1 MKWHWPQLGQVAEV
15 VSGFGFPLKYQ
26 GNKHGEFPFLKVGDM
41 NTEGNEKWLRY
52 ATHYISRGTLS
63 ILKARP
69 FPAGTVVFP
78 KIGAA
83 VATNKKR
90 LLAQPSVVDNNVMGV
105 IPKQLIESAFLYYWF
120 LQFDLRSVCNIGPV
134 PSVRKTDVERLQIP
148 LPPLSEQ
155 RRIVEILDQADAL
168 RKKRAEADAKAARIL
183 PALFYKMFG
192 DPATN
197 PKGWPV
203 RPLGD
208 LIQFGP
214 QNGLYKP
221 ATDYGTGTP
230 ILRIDSFDDGVLRS
244 DRPLKRVRINDTELR
259 TYGLRVGDIVVNR
272 VNSPELL
279 GKSTLIESLNEPTVF
294 ESNMM
299 RLAVNP
305 AIVRSSY
312 IIHLLQTRAARNFL
326 LTRSKRAVNQAS
338 INQDDVRA
346 IPVPVPPPAM
356 QVSFEE
362 HWRKIARATSH
373 QIHARVRLNSL
384 FQVLLLRACEGSL
397 TARWREAHMKELLAE
412 MEAQSKLLEAVR

>member
-1 MKWHWPQLGQVAEV
+1 VLRPRPGVLHHKFLFYFAVTPEFVDELSSRVRGAHYPA
-15 VSGFGFPLKYQ
+15 VSD
-26 GNKHGEFPFLKVGDM
+26 GD
-41 NTEGNEKWLRY
+41 
-52 ATHYISRGTLS
+52 
-63 ILKARP
+63 
-69 FPAGTVVFP
+69 V
-78 KIGAA
+78 
-83 VATNKKR
+83 KKR
-90 LLAQPSVVDNNVMGV
+90 A
-105 IPKQLIESAFLYYWF
+105 
-120 LQFDLRSVCNIGPV
+120 
-134 PSVRKTDVERLQIP
+134 IP
-148 LPPLSEQ
+148 LPPISEQ

-208 LIQFGP
+208 LIHFGP

-230 ILRIDSFDDGVLRS
+230 ILRIDSFDDGVIRS
-244 DRPLKRVRINDTELR
+244 DQPLKRVRLSEAELN
-259 TYGLRVGDIVVNR
+259 TYGLRVGDIVINR

-279 GKSTLIESLNEPTVF
+279 GKSTLVEGLNEPTVF

-305 AIVRSSY
+305 AVVRSSY
-312 IIHLLQTRAARNFL
+312 IIHLLQTRAARAFL

-346 IPVPVPPPAM
+346 LPVPVPPPAK
-356 QVSFEE
+356 QVVFEDE
-362 HWRKIARATSH
+362 WRKLTKATAH
-373 QIHARVRLNSL
+373 QAKTRVRLDDL
-384 FQVLLLRACEGSL
+384 FQVLSLRAYDGSL
-397 TARWREAHMKELLAE
+397 TARWREAHMEELLAE
-412 MEAQSKLLEAVR
+412 MEAQAKALEAVG

>member
-1 MKWHWPQLGQVAEV
+1 MKWGAAPLEV
-15 VSGFGFPLKYQ
+15 VAPARGSDRRFKPDELVWHLTLDQIEAHTGRVL
-26 GNKHGEFPFLKVGDM
+26 
-41 NTEGNEKWLRY
+41 EK
-52 ATHYISRGTLS
+52 IQ
-63 ILKARP
+63 RP
-69 FPAGTVVFP
+69 FAEAGTSTFVFDNRNVLYSKLRPYLNKVVCP
-78 KIGAA
+78 AEPG
-83 VATNKKR
+83 VATTELVPLRPDPRVLDRNF
-90 LLAQPSVVDNNVMGV
+90 LA
-105 IPKQLIESAFLYYWF
+105 YY
-120 LQFDLRSVCNIGPV
+120 LRSPRFLAFASSTVAGVKMPRIIMG
-134 PSVRKTDVERLQIP
+134 KLFEHEIP